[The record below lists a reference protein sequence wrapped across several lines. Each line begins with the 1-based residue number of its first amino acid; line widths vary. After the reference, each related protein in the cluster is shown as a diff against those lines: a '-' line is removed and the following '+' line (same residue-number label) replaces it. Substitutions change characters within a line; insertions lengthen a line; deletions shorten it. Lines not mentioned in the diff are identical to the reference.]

1 MTYSTVTGMGEL
13 KIEAYEPCPCG
24 SEKKFKFCCYS
35 KAKASQ
41 PKKQDYPIGRI
52 NHMLTK
58 SWQDTDYKTCMAF
71 DKEKCDKTI
80 KGAHSIQNNRILNRI
95 SEDGHVYC
103 FKAEADENGLNTI
116 FKKISKNKAS
126 TFFGFCDLHDTELFL
141 PIEQKEYNQEPI
153 QNFLFAFRAHALEF
167 HKKQRS
173 LKNFQNIVK
182 TFPYVVFDPM
192 FVNGYRVA
200 EFDVNDNSNDY
211 SIFNEYFSTGNF
223 TEMRTFYY
231 KLDFEVDFA
240 VSTAFAVQ
248 YDLEQNEIN
257 DIYFD
262 KTDERMPSIYVN
274 VYPVEN
280 GTNIILSYH
289 LKDDQKYKKYF
300 DQLEELSTEKLLEHL
315 NYLIIEYTENV
326 FFSPSF
332 VEGLTEKQKES
343 ILKSFGSSIFILD
356 KLDLMMK
363 DNYYNFNLFSG
374 KSTV

>member
-1 MTYSTVTGMGEL
+1 MAVSTITGMGEL

-35 KAKASQ
+35 KAKSSQ
-41 PKKQDYPIGRI
+41 PKKQDYPISRI

-167 HKKQRS
+167 HKKQRG

-223 TEMRTFYY
+223 AEMRTFYY

-240 VSTAFAVQ
+240 VSTAFTVQ
-248 YDLEQNEIN
+248 FDLEQNEIN

-262 KTDERMPSIYVN
+262 KTDKRMPSIYLN
-274 VYPVEN
+274 VYPVEK

-300 DQLEELSTEKLLEHL
+300 DQLEALSTEKLLEHL

-332 VEGLTEKQKES
+332 VEGLTDKQKES

>member
-1 MTYSTVTGMGEL
+1 MHWNF
-13 KIEAYEPCPCG
+13 I
-24 SEKKFKFCCYS
+24 
-35 KAKASQ
+35 
-41 PKKQDYPIGRI
+41 
-52 NHMLTK
+52 
-58 SWQDTDYKTCMAF
+58 KT
-71 DKEKCDKTI
+71 
-80 KGAHSIQNNRILNRI
+80 
-95 SEDGHVYC
+95 
-103 FKAEADENGLNTI
+103 AE
-116 FKKISKNKAS
+116 S
-126 TFFGFCDLHDTELFL
+126 
-141 PIEQKEYNQEPI
+141 
-153 QNFLFAFRAHALEF
+153 
-167 HKKQRS
+167 
-173 LKNFQNIVK
+173 KNFQNIVK

-326 FFSPSF
+326 FL
-332 VEGLTEKQKES
+332 VLHL
-343 ILKSFGSSIFILD
+343 LKD
-356 KLDLMMK
+356 
-363 DNYYNFNLFSG
+363 
-374 KSTV
+374 